1 MVRKVLLVS
10 VLVVFV
16 FAIAGC
22 ASGRQKD
29 LEMQKLRNQVSV
41 LEAQV
46 QSKDQELNSMKES
59 LTNTEVQEKANK
71 EIIPEAKSRP
81 TIKQAQIAL
90 RNAGFEPGALDGKMG
105 RQTKEAIKAFQKANN
120 LNPDGRVGKKTWSV
134 LKSYL
139 VKRVK

>member
-1 MVRKVLLVS
+1 MVRKLLLIS
-10 VLVVFV
+10 LLVVFV

-29 LEMQKLRNQVSV
+29 LEMQKLRNQVTV

-46 QSKDQELNSMKES
+46 QAKDQELSSLKES
-59 LTNTEVQEKANK
+59 LTSAEAEKNK

-81 TIKQAQIAL
+81 SIKQIQIAL

-105 RQTKEAIKAFQKANN
+105 RQTKEAIKSFQKANN
-120 LNPDGRVGKKTWSV
+120 LKADGKVGKQTWAA
-134 LKSYL
+134 LRSYL
-139 VKRVK
+139 VNKIK